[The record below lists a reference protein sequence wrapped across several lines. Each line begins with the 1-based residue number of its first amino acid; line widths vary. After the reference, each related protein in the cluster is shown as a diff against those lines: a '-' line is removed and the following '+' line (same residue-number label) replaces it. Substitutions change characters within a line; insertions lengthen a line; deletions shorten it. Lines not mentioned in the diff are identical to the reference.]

1 MQINQKRTKTERYAR
16 RRHRYEVGGG
26 ALGALGGA
34 GLGALAGGPP
44 GAVVGAVIGAGVGA
58 LTAWANHTGTE
69 EAADRDSQLDLEIGV
84 TSDELGVADPDAVGS
99 GDRAPSREASGVGES
114 ATTSASASGPFLR
127 PPV

>member
-1 MQINQKRTKTERYAR
+1 MLINQKRTKTERYAR

-44 GAVVGAVIGAGVGA
+44 GAVVGAVIGASVGA

-69 EAADRDSQLDLEIGV
+69 EAADRDSKLDLEIGV
-84 TSDELGVADPDAVGS
+84 TSDELGVADPETAASADA
-99 GDRAPSREASGVGES
+99 APSRAASGVGES
-114 ATTSASASGPFLR
+114 TTPTGASGPFLR